1 MLKCLKTRMVPN
13 YAPCWIQGSSGSV
26 QNGFAILSTHL
37 SERQEEIVNK
47 HNDLRRM
54 VEPTASN
61 MLRMKWNATAA
72 KNAESWANDCILG
85 HSPKTRRQIEN
96 GLQCGENLYYASVPK
111 SWSSG
116 IQGWFDERSDFI
128 FGKGPDEDTAI
139 IGHYT
144 QMVWYKSYEIGCAVA
159 YCPKSALYK
168 FFYVCHYC
176 PAGNLLGS
184 SFYSPYTPGNP
195 CGDCPDAC
203 DNGLCTNP
211 CAYEDE
217 YMNCRKLLQ
226 TYSCQHKT
234 LQEGCKGS
242 CQCTNEIQ

>member
-1 MLKCLKTRMVPN
+1 RNSQPLGVWLQVLLPSD
-13 YAPCWIQGSSGSV
+13 PHP
-26 QNGFAILSTHL
+26 GFAILSTHL

-61 MLRMKWNATAA
+61 MLRMVREDP
-72 KNAESWANDCILG
+72 NAESWANDCILG
-85 HSPKTRRQIEN
+85 HN

-203 DNGLCTNP
+203 DNGLCS
-211 CAYEDE
+211 
-217 YMNCRKLLQ
+217 KLI
-226 TYSCQHKT
+226 YCFSC
-234 LQEGCKGS
+234 
-242 CQCTNEIQ
+242 